1 MDISSQEVEHF
12 LSHNHNAVLSTIRLN
27 GATQLSAV
35 TVGFYKGGAIFTTTK
50 SRAKFINLNRT
61 PECSLLISNSNWR
74 PYLVLEGKAV
84 IFSEYTTDPQ
94 ILKDILRT
102 AYRSAAGK
110 EHPNWENYDE
120 AMKKDGR
127 VAIFVTA
134 ENIYGTIEN

>member
-12 LSHNHNAVLSTIRLN
+12 LNHNHNAVLSTIRLN

-50 SRAKFINLNRT
+50 SRAKSVNLNRT
-61 PECSLLISNSNWR
+61 PDCSLLISNSNWR

-127 VAIFVTA
+127 VAIFVTG

>member
-12 LSHNHNAVLSTIRLN
+12 LNHNHNAVLSTIRLN

-50 SRAKFINLNRT
+50 SRAKFVNLNRT

-74 PYLVLEGKAV
+74 PYLVLEGRAV
-84 IFSEYTTDPQ
+84 IFSEDTTDPT
-94 ILKDILRT
+94 ILKNIHRT

-110 EHPNWENYDE
+110 EHPNWEDYDE
-120 AMKKDGR
+120 AMKKDRR
-127 VAIFVTA
+127 VAIFVTG
-134 ENIYGTIEN
+134 ENIYGTIEI

>member
-50 SRAKFINLNRT
+50 NRAKFVNLNRT

-74 PYLVLEGKAV
+74 PYLVLEGKAA
-84 IFSEYTTDPQ
+84 IFSEYTTDAQ

-110 EHPNWENYDE
+110 EHPNWGNYDE

-127 VAIFVTA
+127 VAIFVTG

>member
-12 LSHNHNAVLSTIRLN
+12 LSHNHNGVLSTIRLN

-50 SRAKFINLNRT
+50 NRAKFVNLNRT

-74 PYLVLEGKAV
+74 PYLVLEGKAA
-84 IFSEYTTDPQ
+84 IFSEYTTDAQ

>member
-12 LSHNHNAVLSTIRLN
+12 LSHNHNGVLSTIRLN

-61 PECSLLISNSNWR
+61 PECSLLISNTNWR

-84 IFSEYTTDPQ
+84 IFSQYTTDPKT
-94 ILKDILRT
+94 LKNILRT

-110 EHPNWENYDE
+110 EHPNWESYDE

-127 VAIFVTA
+127 VAIFVTG

>member
-12 LSHNHNAVLSTIRLN
+12 LNHNHNAVLSTIRLN

-61 PECSLLISNSNWR
+61 PECSLLISNTNWR

-84 IFSEYTTDPQ
+84 IFSQHTTE
-94 ILKDILRT
+94 LKT
-102 AYRSAAGK
+102 
-110 EHPNWENYDE
+110 
-120 AMKKDGR
+120 
-127 VAIFVTA
+127 
-134 ENIYGTIEN
+134 

>member
-61 PECSLLISNSNWR
+61 PECSLLISNTNWR

-84 IFSEYTTDPQ
+84 IFSQYTTDPKT
-94 ILKDILRT
+94 LKNILRT

-127 VAIFVTA
+127 VAIFVTG